1 MIEYKIRVTN
11 EGGVAGYAKKIVDYM
26 PQGTNFTSELNKD
39 WYMADNKN
47 LYNTSLANTIIQ
59 PGETKEVTLLLT
71 RKMTNDNTGIIN
83 NIAEIQESYNDLGLN
98 DIDSVAGN
106 KVQTEDDI
114 SSADVII
121 GIKTGEIYIYI
132 ALTISLVTILGVG
145 IYLINKK
152 VLKKM

>member
-1 MIEYKIRVTN
+1 
-11 EGGVAGYAKKIVDYM
+11 
-26 PQGTNFTSELNKD
+26 
-39 WYMADNKN
+39 
-47 LYNTSLANTIIQ
+47 
-59 PGETKEVTLLLT
+59 
-71 RKMTNDNTGIIN
+71 MTNDNTGIIN